1 MQYIEYKNI
10 FVCIR
15 LIKNIIFVGNGM
27 LWKKRHALEKKVRPL
42 GIEPRVSY
50 LRPVKTNHCATQG
63 ISFIVL
69 LFILLLTCLHAGPR
83 GAADVARGCLCYYK
97 IDGCNQKSTNGW

>member
-1 MQYIEYKNI
+1 
-10 FVCIR
+10 
-15 LIKNIIFVGNGM
+15 M
-27 LWKKRHALEKKVRPL
+27 LWKKRYALEKKVRPL

-83 GAADVARGCLCYYK
+83 GAG
-97 IDGCNQKSTNGW
+97 S

>member
-1 MQYIEYKNI
+1 ME
-10 FVCIR
+10 
-15 LIKNIIFVGNGM
+15 
-27 LWKKRHALEKKVRPL
+27 KRYALEKKVRPL

-69 LFILLLTCLHAGPR
+69 LFILLLTCFG
-83 GAADVARGCLCYYK
+83 ARGCKLTWRGVASVITK
-97 IDGCNQKSTNGW
+97 

>member
-1 MQYIEYKNI
+1 M
-10 FVCIR
+10 VCY
-15 LIKNIIFVGNGM
+15 G
-27 LWKKRHALEKKVRPL
+27 KKVCFGKKVRPL

-83 GAADVARGCLCYYK
+83 EAG
-97 IDGCNQKSTNGW
+97 S